1 MTATASSPVATL
13 FPGYFAMVMAT
24 GIVGVAASQ
33 QDIDWLA
40 QALYVIAVVAY
51 VALAILLI
59 SRVVLYRHLF
69 IADLTNHA
77 KGFAFLT
84 TVAGTNVLGAASV
97 VIHGW
102 YDLAWVLWWLSVVLW
117 VGFLYA
123 TLIAVVIRSE
133 KPGLQSGINGTWFLL
148 TVATESIAVLAALLL
163 ARHGGEALAFAALA
177 CFTLGVVLYLI
188 VMTMVFLRWTFL
200 ELDPTEADPP
210 AWIAA
215 GAVAITV
222 LAGSNLLLAGPT
234 SARVERAAPF
244 IEGIVI
250 LAWATATFWFPLM
263 VAIGVWRHIVRRL
276 PLRYHPSYWALV
288 FPLGMY
294 SAATF
299 RMRAALELEIL
310 EWLPRVAL
318 AAALLAW
325 IMTAL
330 GLAHQGVTGTPR
342 ASIVALVPRKNR
354 ELVSVA
360 GRASAAGHGP
370 HGPSAPVAAD
380 DGVPRE
386 RRIDRRTVDHRGR
399 VASPSRVGGVV
410 PRCGRTQRRP

>member
-1 MTATASSPVATL
+1 VATL

-24 GIVGVAASQ
+24 GIIAVAASQ
-33 QDIDWLA
+33 QDVEWLA
-40 QALYVIAVVAY
+40 DALYVVTAAAY
-51 VALAILLI
+51 GALFALFVLRAI
-59 SRVVLYRHLF
+59 RYRTLF
-69 IADLTNHA
+69 AADLTNHA

-102 YDLAWVLWWLSVVLW
+102 YGLAWGLWWASLVLWA
-117 VGFLYA
+117 GFLYA
-123 TLIAVVIRSE
+123 TLIAVVIAPG
-133 KPGLQSGINGTWFLL
+133 KPGLQSGINGSWFLL

-163 ARHGGEALAFAALA
+163 ARDGGDTLAFAALA
-177 CFTLGVVLYLI
+177 AFTLGLVLYVI

-222 LAGSNLLLAGPT
+222 LAGSNLLLAAPA
-234 SARVERAAPF
+234 SPRLDRVAPF
-244 IEGIVI
+244 IEGVVV

-263 VAIGVWRHIVRRL
+263 LAIGLWRHAVRRV

-299 RMRAALELEIL
+299 RMRAAIDLGALA
-310 EWLPRVAL
+310 WLPKLAL
-318 AAALLAW
+318 AAALAAWLA
-325 IMTAL
+325 TAF
-330 GLAHQGVTGTPR
+330 GLAHGIVRGG
-342 ASIVALVPRKNR
+342 VALSR
-354 ELVSVA
+354 
-360 GRASAAGHGP
+360 
-370 HGPSAPVAAD
+370 
-380 DGVPRE
+380 
-386 RRIDRRTVDHRGR
+386 RRTS
-399 VASPSRVGGVV
+399 SPR
-410 PRCGRTQRRP
+410 